1 MESIER
7 VQYHAARIITG
18 TWKGTSTN
26 KLYEELGWESLSD
39 RRWSRRLIS
48 FFKIHKGI
56 TPVYLSDNLP
66 PKRRLLYGKVNPN
79 IYQSIR
85 CKTSRYKKSFFPDA
99 IESWNN
105 LGMDFHESKTI
116 SIFKKK
122 INAMI
127 RPNAK
132 SIFGVYY
139 PSSLKFLFQLRVG
152 LSPLRHHKIKHNF
165 NDVLSETCDCEM
177 ASETLAHFL
186 LACPSFVAQRDDLQN
201 SILQILQRYNLPDLL
216 RNTDLY
222 LYGNE
227 ALSIEDNNTIIKS
240 TIKYIIDTKR
250 FETKTT

>member
-1 MESIER
+1 M
-7 VQYHAARIITG
+7 
-18 TWKGTSTN
+18 
-26 KLYEELGWESLSD
+26 YEELGWESLSD

-56 TPVYLSDNLP
+56 TPVYLSENLP

-85 CKTSRYKKSFFPDA
+85 CKTSRYRKSFFPDV

-105 LGMDFHESKTI
+105 LDIDFHESETI

-122 INAMI
+122 INVLI

-139 PSSLKFLFQLRVG
+139 PSGSKLLFQLRVG
-152 LSPLRHHKIKHNF
+152 LSPLRHHKMIHNF
-165 NDVLSETCDCEM
+165 NDVLSETYDCEI

-186 LACPSFVAQRDDLQN
+186 LACPNFAAQRDDLQN
-201 SILQILQRYNLPDLL
+201 SLL
-216 RNTDLY
+216 
-222 LYGNE
+222 
-227 ALSIEDNNTIIKS
+227 
-240 TIKYIIDTKR
+240 
-250 FETKTT
+250 